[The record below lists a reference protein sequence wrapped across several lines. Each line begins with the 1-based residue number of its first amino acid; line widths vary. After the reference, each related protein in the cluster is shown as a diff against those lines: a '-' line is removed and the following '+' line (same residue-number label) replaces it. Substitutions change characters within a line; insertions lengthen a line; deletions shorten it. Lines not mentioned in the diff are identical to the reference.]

1 MNEQNIVKQFDVVLV
16 CLDPTVGKEIQKTR
30 PCVVLT
36 PNEMNTF
43 SYTII
48 IAPMTTKEHLD
59 IPTRIATVFKEKESW
74 IALDQIRTIDKQR
87 IVKKLGKINKNC
99 VIKIKDVIKEMF
111 ID

>member
-1 MNEQNIVKQFDVVLV
+1 MIEQYDVVLV

-36 PNEMNTF
+36 PKEMNNYA
-43 SYTII
+43 YTII
-48 IAPMTTKEHLD
+48 VAPMTTKEHLN
-59 IPTRIATVFKEKESW
+59 IPTRICTVFKKKDNW

-87 IVKKLGKINKNC
+87 IIKKIGKINKNC
-99 VIKIKDVIKEMF
+99 YGKIKNTLIEMF